1 MSEGAIWL
9 RFVAAV
15 LAVWRVSHLLA
26 NEDGPADLIVS
37 LRRRLGAGLVGQL
50 MDCFYCLSVWVGA
63 AAALFVTRDPVQW
76 IVTSL
81 ALSGAACLLE
91 RATSPRESAASSQ
104 GNFEGEIQHVLWTE
118 TGRAEELGHHTT
130 GSAAPGSA
138 APAGVS
144 VP

>member
-9 RFVAAV
+9 RFVAAI

-26 NEDGPADLIVS
+26 NEDGPAEIIVR
-37 LRRRLGAGLVGQL
+37 LRRRLGTRLAGQL

-91 RATSPRESAASSQ
+91 RATGPRESAASSQ

-118 TGRAEELGHHTT
+118 TGRA
-130 GSAAPGSA
+130 
-138 APAGVS
+138 
-144 VP
+144 